1 MTVQI
6 KPYKKNFEY
15 GYSFGVYPTM
25 ELLENRQENVI
36 KIMAMEKGLENEG
49 VQKIIKKCRQENI
62 AVEIAD
68 KAINRISKKENNY
81 TVGVFRKYTEHI
93 RPGNHLVLVN
103 PSDMG
108 NMGTI
113 IRTALGFKVQDM
125 AIIRPG
131 VDVFDPKVVRSSMGA
146 IFKIRCQYF
155 DSFEDY
161 QEAFPENNVYTF
173 MLNADNT
180 LTDTQ
185 RIKSEPYSLVFGNEG
200 SGLDESYFV
209 GIGNSIKIE
218 QSNLIDSLNLSIAVG
233 IALYEFNR
241 K

>member
-15 GYSFGVYPTM
+15 GYSFGVFPTM
-25 ELLENRQENVI
+25 ELLENRAEDVI
-36 KIMAMEKGLENEG
+36 KIMVMEKGLENEG
-49 VQKIIKKCRQENI
+49 VQKIIEKCKREGI

-93 RPGNHLVLVN
+93 VPGNHLVLVN

-113 IRTALGFKVQDM
+113 IRTALGFKVQDL

-131 VDVFDPKVVRSSMGA
+131 VDIFDPKVVRSSMGA
-146 IFKIRCQYF
+146 IFKIRCEYF

-161 QEAFPENNVYTF
+161 QDAFPENNIYTF
-173 MLNADNT
+173 MLNADYT
-180 LTDTQ
+180 LADAKE
-185 RIKSEPYSLVFGNEG
+185 IKSESYSLVFGNEG
-200 SGLDESYFV
+200 SGLDESYFSGV
-209 GIGNSIKIE
+209 GKSIKIE
-218 QSNLIDSLNLSIAVG
+218 QSSLIDSLNLSIAVG

-241 K
+241 

>member
-15 GYSFGVYPTM
+15 GYSFGVFPTM
-25 ELLENRQENVI
+25 ELLEKRLEDVI
-36 KIMAMEKGLENEG
+36 KIMVMEKGLENEG
-49 VQKIIKKCRQENI
+49 VQKIIEKCRLENI

-81 TVGVFRKYTEHI
+81 TVGVFRKYEDNI

-108 NMGTI
+108 NLGTI
-113 IRTALGFKVQDM
+113 IRTALGFNVQDI
-125 AIIRPG
+125 AVIKPG
-131 VDVFDPKVVRSSMGA
+131 VDIFDPKVVRSSMGA
-146 IFKIRCQYF
+146 LFKIRCQYF
-155 DSFEDY
+155 ESFEDY
-161 QEAFPENNVYTF
+161 MEKFPENSIYTF

-185 RIKSEPYSLVFGNEG
+185 EIKSEPYSLVFGNEG
-200 SGLDESYFV
+200 SGLDEDYFG
-209 GIGNSIKIE
+209 GIGKSIKIE
-218 QSNLIDSLNLSIAVG
+218 QSSLIDSLNLSIAVG
-233 IALYEFNR
+233 IALYEFSR
-241 K
+241 